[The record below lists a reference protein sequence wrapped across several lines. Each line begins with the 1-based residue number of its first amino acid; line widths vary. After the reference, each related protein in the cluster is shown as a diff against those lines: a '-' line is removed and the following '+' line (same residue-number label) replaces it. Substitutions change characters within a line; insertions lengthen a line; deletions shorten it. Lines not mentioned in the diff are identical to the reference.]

1 MYEYQTFETILER
14 LLSNEVLTGLD
25 KREGSVIYNALAPA
39 AAELAKLYV
48 SLDIFFQ
55 ETFADTASLQY
66 LILRAAER
74 GITRKE
80 ATSAIVLGEFSPASV
95 DVLNKRFTCND
106 LIYIVMEEISTGKY
120 RLECETKGEAGNLS
134 SGILIPVDFIQG
146 LEVAQITA
154 LITPGED
161 DESTEALR
169 QRFMTSLNPVAYGG
183 NVADYKAK
191 VGAITG
197 VGGVKVHP
205 VWNGGGTVK
214 LAIISSSYSVPSDEQ
229 VNEIQT
235 EIDPTQNNGEG
246 LGIAPIGHVVTVV
259 GVTTVTVNIG
269 FNITYSGTWTWADL
283 EPQVRTMIDDY
294 FLELAQ
300 EWADSDSLVVR
311 ITQIESRM
319 LELDGVL
326 DVANTTINGNQ
337 SNLTLGAD
345 EIPVRGSLSG

>member
-1 MYEYQTFETILER
+1 MYEFQTFETILER
-14 LLSNEVLTGLD
+14 LLSNEILDGLD

-55 ETFADTASLQY
+55 ETFADTASLEY

-74 GITRKE
+74 GITRNL
-80 ATSAIVLGEFSPASV
+80 ATSAIVQGEFSPASV
-95 DVLNKRFTCND
+95 DVLNSRFSCNG
-106 LIYIVMEEISTGKY
+106 LIYIAMEEISTGKY

-134 SGILIPVDFIQG
+134 SGTLIPIDFIQG
-146 LEVAQITA
+146 LEIAQITA

-161 DESTEALR
+161 DENTESLR
-169 QRFMTSLNPVAYGG
+169 QRFMTSLSPIAYGG
-183 NVADYKAK
+183 NIADYKAK
-191 VGAITG
+191 VGAIAG

-214 LAIISSSYSVPSDEQ
+214 LAIISSAYSVPSAEQ
-229 VNEIQT
+229 IDAIQT

-246 LGIAPIGHVVTVV
+246 IGIAPIGHVVTVV
-259 GVTTVTVNIG
+259 GVTTAVVDIA
-269 FNITYSGTWTWADL
+269 FDITYSGTWTWDDL
-283 EPQVRTMIDDY
+283 EPQVRTMIDNY

-300 EWADSDSLVVR
+300 DWADSDALVVR

-319 LELDGVL
+319 LELDGIL

-337 SNLTLGAD
+337 NNLTLGDD
-345 EIPVRGSLSG
+345 EIPVRGTISG